1 MRKKLL
7 MVVAIAGSWML
18 CRAQGEVAG
27 GGPATGAIAGSLRQ
41 ERPFN
46 VVETSIAD
54 IHRALQQKTCTCEFL
69 VTEYLHRIAAYDQ
82 STGMNSIV
90 IVNPEALKTAR
101 LLDEEYARTRKLRA
115 LHCIPLIIK
124 DNYNTAGLQTTAGSL
139 ALKGFAPST
148 DAFMVKKLKDA
159 GAIVLAKSNMA
170 EWAFSAMVTIS
181 SIAGETHN
189 PYNLGH
195 TTAGSSGGTAAAVAA
210 SLGEAG
216 VGTDTGNSIR
226 GPSSHNALV
235 GFRATIGL
243 ISRDGIAP
251 LYLRNDMGGPMA
263 RSVEDATRMLEVL
276 AGYDPA
282 DPITKYSQGKIPA
295 NYTQFLDKDGL
306 KGARIGVLRTL
317 SERDPD
323 PQVKALFEQAI
334 LDLKKA
340 GATIVDPIVV
350 DGFDSLSDNQWCSV
364 FKQDIDRYL
373 ASLGRDRVRTRSSL
387 KAPAD
392 VGGTLTD
399 IPPVRSLQDVA
410 DSKKY
415 SAYIKDDLFS
425 ELNKG
430 VLTDTVTH
438 TCDDAYT
445 DPRRIA
451 FRSAVVA
458 AMDRAHVGA
467 IIYPTWN
474 NPPAKI
480 GDFSG
485 YKGDNSQIIAPH
497 TGLPAFTVPMGF
509 TYDNLPAGLQFL
521 GRSFD
526 EPTLIRYT
534 YGYEQATHHRK
545 PPPGFPALTE

>member
-1 MRKKLL
+1 MHKFKTSTKNLRMGKKMLFF
-7 MVVAIAGSWML
+7 AIVLWGGMY
-18 CRAQGEVAG
+18 CRAQGDVG
-27 GGPATGAIAGSLRQ
+27 GGG
-41 ERPFN
+41 EKPFN
-46 VVETSIAD
+46 VVETSIAE
-54 IHRALQQKTCTCEFL
+54 IHRALERKTCTCAYI
-69 VTEYLHRIAAYDQ
+69 VNEYLQRIAAYDQ
-82 STGMNSIV
+82 PTGLNSIIV
-90 IVNPEALKTAR
+90 VNPEAMKTAR
-101 LLDEEYARTRKLRA
+101 LLDEEYARTRQLRA

-124 DNYNTAGLQTTAGSL
+124 DNYNTMGLQTTAGSL

-148 DAFMVKKLKDA
+148 DAFMVRKLKDA

-181 SIAGETHN
+181 SIAGETRN

-295 NYTQFLDKDGL
+295 NYTQFLDKNGL
-306 KGARIGVLRTL
+306 KGARIGVFRTL
-317 SERDPD
+317 SEKGPD

-340 GATIVDPIVV
+340 GAVIVDPIVV
-350 DGFDSLSDNQWCSV
+350 DGFDSLSENQWCSV

-373 ASLGRDRVRTRSSL
+373 GSLGE
-387 KAPAD
+387 KAP
-392 VGGTLTD
+392 VKN
-399 IPPVRSLQDVA
+399 LQAVV

-415 SAYIKDDLFS
+415 SAYIKEDLYN
-425 ELNKG
+425 ELEKG
-430 VLTDTVTH
+430 VLTDSVSH
-438 TCDDAYT
+438 RCDDAYS

-451 FRSAVVA
+451 FRNAVVA

-467 IIYPTWN
+467 IIYPSWN

-509 TYDNLPAGLQFL
+509 TYDSLPAGLQFL
-521 GRSFD
+521 GRSWD
-526 EPTLIRYT
+526 EATLIRYT
-534 YGYEQATHHRK
+534 YGYEQATHHRR
-545 PPPGFPALTE
+545 PPGMFPALPVKP